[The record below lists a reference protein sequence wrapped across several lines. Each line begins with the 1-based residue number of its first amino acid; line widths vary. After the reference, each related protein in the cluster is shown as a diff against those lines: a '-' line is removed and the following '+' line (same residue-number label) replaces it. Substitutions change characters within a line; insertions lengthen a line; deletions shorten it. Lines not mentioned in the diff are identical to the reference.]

1 MAFARGKYAK
11 AISDRSG
18 MEFPYSEML
27 KEWNGM
33 FVHKSE
39 YESKQPQLD
48 PRPHGADPQA
58 LENVRTDRTEK
69 DVTSLLI
76 HDPFTTYAASSSVI
90 NVNTPNHGLTSGD
103 TYRFRGT
110 PTVSDGSG
118 AYANPGSFD
127 GIAGSNI
134 AKAAGYAIV
143 TGKYVSGSRDTDFT
157 DDWFY
162 FTVDTSTATTGG
174 ITGGGFPVSIG
185 PATLSA

>member
-1 MAFARGKYAK
+1 MAFSRGKHAQ

-18 MEFPYSEML
+18 MAFPYNEMV

-33 FVHKSE
+33 FVHVSE
-39 YESKQPQLD
+39 YESKQPQLS
-48 PRPHGADPQA
+48 PKPHGGDAQA
-58 LENVRTDRTEK
+58 LRNSRTDRTEN
-69 DVTSLLI
+69 DVSSLLI
-76 HDPFTTYAASSSVI
+76 HDPFTTYAASSGVI
-90 NVNTPNHGLTSGD
+90 NVNSPGHGLTSGS
-103 TYRFRGT
+103 TYRFRGS
-110 PTVSDGSG
+110 PTVSDGSAG
-118 AYANPGSFD
+118 YANPATFD
-127 GIAGSNI
+127 DIAGSNI

-174 ITGGGFPVSIG
+174 ITGGGFPVSVG

>member
-1 MAFARGKYAK
+1 MAFSRGKHSK

-18 MEFPYSEML
+18 MAFPYNEMV

-33 FVHKSE
+33 FVHSSE
-39 YESKQPQLD
+39 YESKQPQLSL
-48 PRPHGADPQA
+48 GAKGGDAQA
-58 LENVRTDRTEK
+58 LRDVRTDRTENA
-69 DVTSLLI
+69 VAALLP
-76 HDPFTTYAASSSVI
+76 HDPFTTYAASSGVI
-90 NVNTPNHGLTSGD
+90 NVNSPSHGLTSGS
-103 TYRFRGT
+103 TYRFRGS

-118 AYANPGSFD
+118 ESANPASFD

-157 DDWFY
+157 SDWFY

-174 ITGGGFPVSIG
+174 ITGGGFPVSVG

>member
-1 MAFARGKYAK
+1 MAFSRGKYAK

-18 MEFPYSEML
+18 MEFPYNEMV

-39 YESKQPQLD
+39 YESKQPQLS
-48 PRPHGADPQA
+48 PKPHGGDAQA
-58 LENVRTDRTEK
+58 LRNSRTDRTEN
-69 DVTSLLI
+69 DVSSLLI

-110 PTVSDGSG
+110 PTIAG
-118 AYANPGSFD
+118 AYADPADFD

-174 ITGGGFPVSIG
+174 ITGGGFPVSVG
-185 PATLSA
+185 PATLTA

>member
-18 MEFPYSEML
+18 MEFPYNEML

-39 YESKQPQLD
+39 YEAKQPQLD
-48 PRPHGADPQA
+48 PKPHGADPQA
-58 LENVRTDRTEK
+58 LENVRTDRTEN
-69 DVTSLLI
+69 DVSQLLI
-76 HDPFTTYAASSSVI
+76 HNPFITYAASSSVI
-90 NVNTPNHGLTSGD
+90 NVNTPNHGLTNGS
-103 TYRFRGT
+103 TYRFRGA
-110 PTVSDGSG
+110 PTTAGD
-118 AYANPGSFD
+118 YADPASFD

-134 AKAAGYAIV
+134 AKAAGYAIT

-162 FTVDTSTATTGG
+162 FTVDTSTATAGSVQ
-174 ITGGGFPVSIG
+174 GGGFPVSVG

>member
-1 MAFARGKYAK
+1 MAFSRGKHSK

-18 MEFPYSEML
+18 MAFPYSEMV

-33 FVHKSE
+33 LVHVSE

-48 PRPHGADPQA
+48 LKARGGDAQSLQNA
-58 LENVRTDRTEK
+58 RTDRTENA
-69 DVTSLLI
+69 VATLLP
-76 HDPFTTYAASSSVI
+76 HDPFTTYAASSGVI
-90 NVNTPNHGLTSGD
+90 NVNSPSHGLTNGN
-103 TYRFRGT
+103 TYRFRGA
-110 PTVSDGSG
+110 PTVSDGS
-118 AYANPGSFD
+118 ADFANPATFD

-162 FTVDTSTATTGG
+162 FTVDTSTATAGG
-174 ITGGGFPVSIG
+174 ITGGGFPVSVG

>member
-1 MAFARGKYAK
+1 MAFARGRYAK

-18 MEFPYSEML
+18 LEFPYSEMVR
-27 KEWNGM
+27 EWNGM
-33 FVHKSE
+33 FVHISE
-39 YESKQPQLD
+39 YEPKQPQLS
-48 PRPHGADPQA
+48 PKPHGGDAQA
-58 LENVRTDRTEK
+58 LRNSRTDRTEK
-69 DVTSLLI
+69 DVSSLLI
-76 HDPFTTYAASSSVI
+76 HDPFTTYAASSGII
-90 NVNTPNHGLTSGD
+90 NVNTPNHGLTNGD

-110 PTVSDGSG
+110 PTIAG
-118 AYANPGSFD
+118 AYADPSDFD

-134 AKAAGYAIV
+134 AKAAGYAIT

-174 ITGGGFPVSIG
+174 ITGGGFPVSVG

>member
-39 YESKQPQLD
+39 YEAKQPQLD

-58 LENVRTDRTEK
+58 LENVRTDRTEN
-69 DVTSLLI
+69 DVAQLLI
-76 HDPFTTYAASSSVI
+76 PDPFTTYAASSGII
-90 NVNTPNHGLTSGD
+90 NVHASDHGLTNGS
-103 TYRFRGT
+103 TYRFRGA
-110 PTVSDGSG
+110 PTTSG
-118 AYANPGSFD
+118 TYGDPSSFD

-134 AKAAGYAIV
+134 AYASGYAIT
-143 TGKYVSGSRDTDFT
+143 TGKYVSGDRDTDFT